1 MKHEQEGSGVIH
13 SLEPVG
19 QKAKTAVEKRKEQIE
34 QVNGFQLFFHNLRVV
49 LLGVLARED

>member
-19 QKAKTAVEKRKEQIE
+19 QKASIIRCVWILPLSPCNSSSLLSLRYNAVR
-34 QVNGFQLFFHNLRVV
+34 
-49 LLGVLARED
+49 